1 VIILDTSVLSLAFR
15 RKTKEATD
23 SPHAAAL
30 HRMIKDDWPLGIP
43 GIVFQELLSGIK
55 THSQFRSLQVDLQGI
70 SILLAE
76 RRHHLRAAE
85 IHNACRRQGIACTSI
100 DSLIAATTLLAN
112 GMLLTLDGDFDH
124 IAKCCD
130 LKILDLD

>member
-1 VIILDTSVLSLAFR
+1 
-15 RKTKEATD
+15 
-23 SPHAAAL
+23 
-30 HRMIKDDWPLGIP
+30 MIKDDWPLGIP

-70 SILLAE
+70 PILLAE

-100 DSLIAATTLLAN
+100 DCLIAAITLLAN
-112 GMLLTLDGDFDH
+112 GKLFTLDDGDFGH
-124 IAKCCD
+124 IAGCCD
-130 LKILDLD
+130 LKILDLE